1 MISKLAKGTACF
13 FVDNKIIE
21 VEDSEVYAYGI
32 ELLLSTIF
40 NLIIAIIIALISN
53 EFIPCVINLTAFVT
67 IRMYAGGYHADT
79 HWGCMLTLVCVL
91 SAFILIIKTF
101 STATIR
107 FLSPILWVLSVLILY
122 KFAPVEHPNK
132 PISEKK
138 KMKLRKKSLI
148 SFFIWTIFCI
158 IFYFVKTEV
167 CFYAVTGIFT
177 LTCAMVAGKIKLL
190 IKSYS

>member
-158 IFYFVKTEV
+158 IFYIKNEIKDFHFLYGQYSALFSILLKQK
-167 CFYAVTGIFT
+167 YAF
-177 LTCAMVAGKIKLL
+177 MQ
-190 IKSYS
+190 

>member
-1 MISKLAKGTACF
+1 
-13 FVDNKIIE
+13 
-21 VEDSEVYAYGI
+21 
-32 ELLLSTIF
+32 
-40 NLIIAIIIALISN
+40 
-53 EFIPCVINLTAFVT
+53 
-67 IRMYAGGYHADT
+67 MYADT
-79 HWGCMLTLVCVL
+79 CVC
-91 SAFILIIKTF
+91 TF
-101 STATIR
+101 CFYFNNKATIR

-177 LTCAMVAGKIKLL
+177 LTCAMVAEKIKLL

>member
-1 MISKLAKGTACF
+1 M
-13 FVDNKIIE
+13 
-21 VEDSEVYAYGI
+21 EDSEVYAYGI

-177 LTCAMVAGKIKLL
+177 LTCAMVAEKIKLL

>member
-132 PISEKK
+132 PIS
-138 KMKLRKKSLI
+138 
-148 SFFIWTIFCI
+148 CI

-177 LTCAMVAGKIKLL
+177 LTCAMVAEKIKLL

>member
-53 EFIPCVINLTAFVT
+53 EFIPCFINLTAFVT

-91 SAFILIIKTF
+91 SVFILIIKTF
-101 STATIR
+101 SIAMIR
-107 FLSPILWVLSVLILY
+107 ILSPILWALSVLILY

-158 IFYFVKTEV
+158 TFYFVKTEV

-177 LTCAMVAGKIKLL
+177 LTCAMVAEKIKLL

>member
-21 VEDSEVYAYGI
+21 AEDSEVYAYGI

-79 HWGCMLTLVCVL
+79 HWGCMLTLACVL
-91 SAFILIIKTF
+91 IIFILIIKTISLTVMMISIPIMWILSAIIIFIF
-101 STATIR
+101 S
-107 FLSPILWVLSVLILY
+107 
-122 KFAPVEHPNK
+122 PVEHPNK
-132 PISEKK
+132 PISDKK
-138 KMKLRKKSLI
+138 KLKLRKKALI
-148 SFFIWTIFCI
+148 SFFVWTAFCT
-158 IFYFVKTEV
+158 IFYFIKSEIS
-167 CFYAVTGIFT
+167 FYAMTGMFT
-177 LTCAMVAGKIKLL
+177 VAGAIIAEKIKTHN
-190 IKSYS
+190 K

>member
-148 SFFIWTIFCI
+148 SFFLWTIFCI
-158 IFYFVKTEV
+158 IFYFFKSEI
-167 CFYAVTGIFT
+167 CFYSVTGIFT
-177 LTCAMVAGKIKLL
+177 LNCAMIAEKIRLHM
-190 IKSYS
+190 KS

>member
-148 SFFIWTIFCI
+148 SFLYGQYSALFSILL
-158 IFYFVKTEV
+158 KQK
-167 CFYAVTGIFT
+167 YAF
-177 LTCAMVAGKIKLL
+177 MQ
-190 IKSYS
+190 

>member
-67 IRMYAGGYHADT
+67 IRMYAGGYHALGMYADT
-79 HWGCMLTLVCVL
+79 CVC
-91 SAFILIIKTF
+91 TF
-101 STATIR
+101 
-107 FLSPILWVLSVLILY
+107 
-122 KFAPVEHPNK
+122 
-132 PISEKK
+132 
-138 KMKLRKKSLI
+138 
-148 SFFIWTIFCI
+148 C
-158 IFYFVKTEV
+158 FYFNNKD
-167 CFYAVTGIFT
+167 F
-177 LTCAMVAGKIKLL
+177 
-190 IKSYS
+190 

>member
-1 MISKLAKGTACF
+1 MISKLAKGMACF
-13 FVDNKIIE
+13 FSDNKIIAA
-21 VEDSEVYAYGI
+21 EDSEVYAYGI

-40 NLIIAIIIALISN
+40 NLVVAIIIALISN

-148 SFFIWTIFCI
+148 SFFVWTIFCI
-158 IFYFVKTEV
+158 IFYFFKSEI
-167 CFYAVTGIFT
+167 CFYSVTGIFT
-177 LTCAMVAGKIKLL
+177 LNCAMIAEKIRLHM
-190 IKSYS
+190 KS

>member
-79 HWGCMLTLVCVL
+79 HWGCMLTL
-91 SAFILIIKTF
+91 
-101 STATIR
+101 
-107 FLSPILWVLSVLILY
+107 P
-122 KFAPVEHPNK
+122 
-132 PISEKK
+132 
-138 KMKLRKKSLI
+138 
-148 SFFIWTIFCI
+148 
-158 IFYFVKTEV
+158 
-167 CFYAVTGIFT
+167 
-177 LTCAMVAGKIKLL
+177 
-190 IKSYS
+190 

>member
-148 SFFIWTIFCI
+148 SFFVWTIFCI
-158 IFYFVKTEV
+158 IFYFFKSEI
-167 CFYAVTGIFT
+167 CFYSVTGIFT
-177 LTCAMVAGKIKLL
+177 LNCAMIAEKIRLHM
-190 IKSYS
+190 KS